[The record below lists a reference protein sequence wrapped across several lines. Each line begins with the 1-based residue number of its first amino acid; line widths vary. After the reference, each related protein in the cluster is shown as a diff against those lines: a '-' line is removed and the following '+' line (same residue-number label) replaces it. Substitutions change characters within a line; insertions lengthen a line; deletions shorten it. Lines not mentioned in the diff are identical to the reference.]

1 MRTFSGAVAVVT
13 VLLAAATS
21 AAQAAPHEDMSFFV
35 TSVGP
40 GHGAD
45 LGGLEGADAHC
56 EHLAYAVGA
65 ADATWR
71 AYLSVTPAGGQQ
83 AVNARDRVGPGP
95 WHNFAGELIAQDA
108 DHLHGEE
115 ANLTGETV
123 LTEAGQMV
131 RGRGASPNR
140 HDILT
145 GSTLDGM
152 ALDSEDDTTCSNWTS
167 SGDGSAMVGHFD
179 RTGGGANPTSWN
191 SAHGSRGC
199 SQEDLRGTGGDGLF
213 YCFAADPDA

>member
-1 MRTFSGAVAVVT
+1 MKRFTPLIALL
-13 VLLAAATS
+13 LLAAPA
-21 AAQAAPHEDMSFFV
+21 AAQVADPDERMSFFL

-65 ADATWR
+65 ADAEWR
-71 AYLSVTPAGGQQ
+71 AYLSAAPEGDRPA
-83 AVNARDRVGPGP
+83 VHARDRIGPGP
-95 WHNFAGELIAQDA
+95 WYNFEGVQIARDVE
-108 DHLHGEE
+108 HLHSDD
-115 ANLTGETV
+115 ANITAETV
-123 LTEAGQMV
+123 LTEWGGMV
-131 RGRGASPNR
+131 RGRGDSPNR

-145 GSTLDGM
+145 GSGLDGRLM
-152 ALDSEDDTTCSNWTS
+152 DSDGDVTCSNWTS

-179 RTGGGANPTSWN
+179 RTGGGSNPTSWN

-199 SQEDLRGTGGDGLF
+199 GQDDLRGTGGDGLF
-213 YCFAADPDA
+213 YCFAAARP